1 MTICLETDGT
11 NGTLVY
17 AVSFLLVC

>member
-1 MTICLETDGT
+1 MTIRLETDGT